1 MKKLSYLLWIMF
13 FFCSCQDDKR
23 EQFMRLVQEW
33 QGKEIRFPKEI
44 TFTRFV
50 TDTVDYQIPTS
61 DYKVLIYVDSIH
73 PTSFCRGSEVRYFD
87 GIRSTILN

>member
-1 MKKLSYLLWIMF
+1 
-13 FFCSCQDDKR
+13 
-23 EQFMRLVQEW
+23 MRLVQEW

-61 DYKVLIYVDSIH
+61 DYKVLIYVDSIGC
-73 PTSFCRGSEVRYFD
+73 TSCKLQLPKWRKLIARVDSLTGGTVPFLFFFQSKDDKELRY
-87 GIRSTILN
+87 ILRRD

>member
-50 TDTVDYQIPTS
+50 TDTMDYQIPTS
-61 DYKVLIYVDSIH
+61 DYKDTKLKVIEIKSDVIQY
-73 PTSFCRGSEVRYFD
+73 TSELFRFRSEV
-87 GIRSTILN
+87 ISC

>member
-1 MKKLSYLLWIMF
+1 MRTKLYILLIGI

-87 GIRSTILN
+87 GIRSTIPN